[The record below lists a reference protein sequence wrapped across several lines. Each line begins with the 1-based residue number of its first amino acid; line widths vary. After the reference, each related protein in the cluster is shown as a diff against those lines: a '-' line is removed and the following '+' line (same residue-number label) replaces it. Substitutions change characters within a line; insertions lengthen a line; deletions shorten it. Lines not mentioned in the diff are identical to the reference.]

1 MKDDEISEVQQ
12 ELYDKIIANI
22 VRFREERNL
31 SQKDVGKIVGCGQ
44 KQICQI
50 ETKEIGLTFKFL
62 MRIADSFGVP
72 FTDIIFGI
80 KSPVGRFSGKEYTL
94 SPEQI
99 EQIKEKY
106 KNGIPESVIYDWLG
120 I

>member
-1 MKDDEISEVQQ
+1 MKNVEVSDVQQ
-12 ELYDKIIANI
+12 ELYDRIITNI
-22 VRFREERNL
+22 IQFREERGL
-31 SQKDVGKIVGCGQ
+31 SQKDVGKLLGCGQ
-44 KQICQI
+44 KQLSQV
-50 ETKEIGLTFKFL
+50 ENKQVGLTFNFL
-62 MRIADSFGVP
+62 MRMADCLGVP
-72 FTDIIFGI
+72 FTDIILGI

-99 EQIKEKY
+99 EQIREKY